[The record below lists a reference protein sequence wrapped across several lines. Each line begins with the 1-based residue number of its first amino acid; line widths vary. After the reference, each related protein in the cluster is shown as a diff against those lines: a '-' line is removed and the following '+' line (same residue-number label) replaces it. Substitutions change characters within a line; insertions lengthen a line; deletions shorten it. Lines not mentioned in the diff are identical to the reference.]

1 MVTRK
6 PVVSVFGSN
15 IIDDPNVTELAEGLG
30 KLIVDLGCRVCTG
43 GLTGVMEAVS
53 KGARTSSQ
61 WTGSEVIGII
71 PQDDPSHANEF
82 VDVVIP
88 TGLGLYRNIMVARAG
103 DACIA
108 ISGGTGTLSEMAF
121 AWQLGKPLAAMSSTG
136 GWAAKL
142 AGESLDQ
149 RRTDHIE
156 PLPNLEAAKEW
167 LTEALGL

>member
-61 WTGSEVIGII
+61 WTGNEVIGII

-121 AWQLGKPLAAMSSTG
+121 SWQLGKPLAAMSTTG

-156 PLPNLEAAKEW
+156 SLPDLETAREW
-167 LTEALGL
+167 LTEALDL

>member
-1 MVTRK
+1 VTRK
-6 PVVSVFGSN
+6 PLVSVFGSN
-15 IIDDPNVTELAEGLG
+15 TLDDPDVTELAEGLG

-82 VDVVIP
+82 VDVVVP

-121 AWQLGKPLAAMSSTG
+121 AWQLGKPLAAMSTTG

-149 RRTDHIE
+149 RRTDRVE
-156 PLPNLEAAKEW
+156 PLHNLEE
-167 LTEALGL
+167 TERWITRTLAL

>member
-15 IIDDPNVTELAEGLG
+15 TLDDPNVTELAEGLG

-82 VDVVIP
+82 VDVVVP

-121 AWQLGKPLAAMSSTG
+121 SWQLGKPLAAMSTTG

-149 RRTDHIE
+149 RRTDRVE
-156 PLPNLEAAKEW
+156 PLPDLEAAKEW

>member
-82 VDVVIP
+82 VDVVVP

-103 DACIA
+103 DACISV
-108 ISGGTGTLSEMAF
+108 SGGTGTLSEMAF
-121 AWQLGKPLAAMSSTG
+121 SWQLGKPLAAMSTTG
-136 GWAAKL
+136 GWAEKL
-142 AGESLDQ
+142 AGDTLDS
-149 RRTDHIE
+149 RRTDCVESLTDLQSAKTWLIE
-156 PLPNLEAAKEW
+156 IIAF
-167 LTEALGL
+167 

>member
-15 IIDDPNVTELAEGLG
+15 IIDDPDVTELAEGLG

-53 KGARTSSQ
+53 KGGRSSEK
-61 WTGSEVIGII
+61 WTGNEVIGII

-121 AWQLGKPLAAMSSTG
+121 SWQLGKPLAAMSTTG
-136 GWAAKL
+136 GWAARL

-149 RRTDHIE
+149 RRTDQIE
-156 PLPNLEAAKEW
+156 SLPDLETAKEW
-167 LTEALGL
+167 LTEVLGL

>member
-15 IIDDPNVTELAEGLG
+15 TIDDPHVTELAEGLG

-43 GLTGVMEAVS
+43 GLTGVMQAVS
-53 KGARTSSQ
+53 KGGRSSEK
-61 WTGSEVIGII
+61 WTGNEVIGII

-82 VDVVIP
+82 VDVVVP

-108 ISGGTGTLSEMAF
+108 ISGSTGTLSEMAF
-121 AWQLGKPLAAMSSTG
+121 SWQLGKPLAAMSTTG
-136 GWAAKL
+136 GWAGKL
-142 AGESLDQ
+142 AGESLDAG
-149 RRTDHIE
+149 RSDSIE
-156 PLPNLEAAKEW
+156 PLPDLEKAKNW
-167 LTEALGL
+167 LTGVLGL

>member
-6 PVVSVFGSN
+6 PIVSVFGSN
-15 IIDDPNVTELAEGLG
+15 TLDDPDVTELSEGLG

-82 VDVVIP
+82 VDVVIA

-108 ISGGTGTLSEMAF
+108 ISGSTGTLSEMAF
-121 AWQLGKPLAAMSSTG
+121 AWQLGKPLAAMSTTG

-142 AGESLDQ
+142 AGDSLDA
-149 RRTDHIE
+149 RRSDSIE
-156 PLPNLEAAKEW
+156 PLPDLEKAKNW
-167 LTEALGL
+167 LTGVLGL

>member
-15 IIDDPNVTELAEGLG
+15 TLDDPKVTELTEGLG

-121 AWQLGKPLAAMSSTG
+121 AWQLGKPLAAMSTTG
-136 GWAAKL
+136 GWAARL

-149 RRTDHIE
+149 RRTDRVE
-156 PLPNLEAAKEW
+156 PLPDLEAAKEW
-167 LTEALGL
+167 LTEALDL